1 MPFIC
6 DGKHDCKRNTF
17 NKKFNKDDHLKGQD
31 PTESRCWWW

>member
-17 NKKFNKDDHLKGQD
+17 NKKFNKERSFERTGPH
-31 PTESRCWWW
+31 RV